1 LDALAR
7 RMRNVAHRKEANG
20 LADVQLADMRIG
32 DELTVLPQEICPVDG
47 VVLDG
52 HGIMNEA

>member
-1 LDALAR
+1 
-7 RMRNVAHRKEANG
+7 
-20 LADVQLADMRIG
+20 MRIG

-52 HGIMNEA
+52 HAIMNEA

>member
-1 LDALAR
+1 
-7 RMRNVAHRKEANG
+7 
-20 LADVQLADMRIG
+20 VQLADMRIG

>member
-1 LDALAR
+1 MYLSYVLLI
-7 RMRNVAHRKEANG
+7 MRG
-20 LADVQLADMRIG
+20 YIADMRIG
-32 DELTVLPQEICPVDG
+32 DELTVLPQEICPEDG